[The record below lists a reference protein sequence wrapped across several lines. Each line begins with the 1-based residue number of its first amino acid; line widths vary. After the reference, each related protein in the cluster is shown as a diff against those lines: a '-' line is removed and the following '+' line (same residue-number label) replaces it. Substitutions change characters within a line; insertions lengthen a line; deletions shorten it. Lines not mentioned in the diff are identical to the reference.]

1 MAINK
6 KQTDNVINSK
16 DNDKNQVAEKE
27 ALVNVAT
34 EPSTGAGTGFESKED
49 KQKKDDNISRHE
61 VSSNVNTVDKNNA
74 SEPVKI
80 VEGRVVEVQREENNI
95 LSTKGT
101 QNTVTLDKLVSVDD
115 SQQANQIN
123 PMDLSLNDLHEK
135 LPQLEKQAEAE
146 QNYPL
151 AAEFTNICASLGA
164 VVNGVRG
171 LSQAA
176 LAFINKPQAEKED
189 KKLQNGQ
196 LFIRDTEKK

>member
-6 KQTDNVINSK
+6 KQTDNVIDSK
-16 DNDKNQVAEKE
+16 DKNQVAEKE

-49 KQKKDDNISRHE
+49 KQKKDDNLERHE
-61 VSSNVNTVDKNNA
+61 VSSNVNTVDKSNA
-74 SEPVKI
+74 SDPVKI

-95 LSTKGT
+95 LSTKAT
-101 QNTVTLDKLVSVDD
+101 NNTVTLDSLVSVDA
-115 SQQANQIN
+115 SQQNQIN
-123 PMDLSLNDLHEK
+123 PMDLSLNELYEK

-176 LAFINKPQAEKED
+176 LAFINKHQAEKED
-189 KKLQNGQ
+189 KELKHGQ
-196 LFIRDTEKK
+196 LFVRDTNQK